1 MQRCM
6 PCDAFS
12 VATTLYIYSAVTL
25 RNSNP
30 LWFNG
35 TPRVSRAFSGHDDT
49 NVEIGVIAAADSVV
63 VVADVVD
70 AHVVVVVL

>member
-1 MQRCM
+1 MMHFQ
-6 PCDAFS
+6 
-12 VATTLYIYSAVTL
+12 LLLHYIYIYSAVTL
-25 RNSNP
+25 RSSNP

-35 TPRVSRAFSGHDDT
+35 TPRASRAFSGHDDT